1 MNENE
6 INLEKEE
13 PKTDYHKILKD
24 IFGIKDHIN
33 YLKHLI
39 HTILS
44 LENLVY

>member
-24 IFGIKDHIN
+24 IFVYKEKDDTVIP
-33 YLKHLI
+33 I
-39 HTILS
+39 IQSST
-44 LENLVY
+44 